1 MADITFIIAPIGG
14 GKSLYSTRAICLE
27 LQRTDRMIVTNVP
40 IFTGE
45 ARDGM
50 MTIEEWAHEYVDR
63 PIDIRKRFRLL
74 EREEVFEFWR
84 HLPGR
89 SLENVTRARPG
100 NEAETVPDLDS
111 RQGDGGCLFVIDE
124 VHLYFAARDWTKI
137 GNKVEAYMSQ
147 LRKLNDDLFLV
158 TQHPEK
164 VDKNFRR
171 NATEWIYLENMGKKR
186 LFAGVTLPRRFR
198 FHVYSQMPLRNDKPS
213 QSGWLQLE
221 DKEFHKV
228 YDTMAGVGLSGKL
241 NPEGQRTKG
250 RHWAVWAILLVALA
264 VVGYSIPHLLSFF
277 AGKGVASIVGQF
289 QKGVG
294 NLDKRLPT
302 SIGSTNPVPPPSV
315 SPAPAKSAL
324 TNRVDDP
331 DEVFMTG
338 YVHFGEHWM
347 ATLSDG
353 RILESTDIRFE
364 RLTPEGVKYDGKYFR
379 KVLFGRSVWGKGKE
393 VTEHSDP
400 VQSNAPAPSVF
411 HGAEVPARAGGPEIL
426 SNRRYII
433 HSGEQTYIL
442 EPGSA
447 GSRESQ

>member
-45 ARDGM
+45 AREGM

-63 PIDIRKRFRLL
+63 PVDLRKRFRLL
-74 EREEVFEFWR
+74 NREEVFEFWR

-89 SLENVTRARPG
+89 TLENVTRARP
-100 NEAETVPDLDS
+100 EAEPETVPDLDS

-124 VHLYFAARDWTKI
+124 VHLYFAARDWTRI

-158 TQHPEK
+158 SQHPEK

-198 FHVYSQMPLRNDKPS
+198 FHIYSQMPLRNDKPS

-221 DKEFHKV
+221 DKEFHRV

-241 NPEGQRTKG
+241 NPESQRNKG
-250 RHWAVWAILLVALA
+250 RHWIIWVVLLLVLGG
-264 VVGYSIPHLLSFF
+264 VGYSIPHFLSFF
-277 AGKGVASIVGQF
+277 AGKGVAAMIGQF
-289 QKGVG
+289 QKGVA
-294 NLDKRLPT
+294 NLDKRLP
-302 SIGSTNPVPPPSV
+302 SSSGNPSPVPPPSV
-315 SPAPAKSAL
+315 APPPLMPARGPAETIVVANKA
-324 TNRVDDP
+324 DEP
-331 DEVFMTG
+331 DEVFMMG
-338 YVHFGEHWM
+338 YTRFGNKFQ
-347 ATLSDG
+347 AILSDG
-353 RILESTDIRFE
+353 RVLESTDIRFE
-364 RLTPEGVKYDGKYFR
+364 RLTPDGVKFDGKYYR
-379 KVLFGRSVWGKGKE
+379 RVLYGRDASRLMHPGETQPGW
-393 VTEHSDP
+393 TNP
-400 VQSNAPAPSVF
+400 VAAPV
-411 HGAEVPARAGGPEIL
+411 VPAVPLPPPIQNEGGFP
-426 SNRRYII
+426 SNRRVII
-433 HSGEQTYIL
+433 HFKDE
-442 EPGSA
+442 EK
-447 GSRESQ
+447 

>member
-45 ARDGM
+45 AREGM

-63 PIDIRKRFRLL
+63 PVDLRKRFRLL
-74 EREEVFEFWR
+74 NREEVFEFWR

-89 SLENVTRARPG
+89 TLENVTRARP
-100 NEAETVPDLDS
+100 EAEPETVPDLDS

-124 VHLYFAARDWTKI
+124 VHLYFAARDWTRI

-158 TQHPEK
+158 SQHPEK

-198 FHVYSQMPLRNDKPS
+198 FHIYSQMPLRNDKPS

-221 DKEFHKV
+221 DKEFHRV

-241 NPEGQRTKG
+241 NPESQRNKG
-250 RHWAVWAILLVALA
+250 RHWIIWVVLLLVLGG
-264 VVGYSIPHLLSFF
+264 VGYSIPHFLSFF
-277 AGKGVASIVGQF
+277 AGKGVAAMIGQF
-289 QKGVG
+289 QKGVA
-294 NLDKRLPT
+294 NLDKRLP
-302 SIGSTNPVPPPSV
+302 SSSGNPSPVAPPSV
-315 SPAPAKSAL
+315 APPPPAAPA
-324 TNRVDDP
+324 RGP
-331 DEVFMTG
+331 
-338 YVHFGEHWM
+338 
-347 ATLSDG
+347 
-353 RILESTDIRFE
+353 
-364 RLTPEGVKYDGKYFR
+364 
-379 KVLFGRSVWGKGKE
+379 
-393 VTEHSDP
+393 
-400 VQSNAPAPSVF
+400 
-411 HGAEVPARAGGPEIL
+411 GG
-426 SNRRYII
+426 NDCR
-433 HSGEQTYIL
+433 GEQ
-442 EPGSA
+442 G
-447 GSRESQ
+447 R